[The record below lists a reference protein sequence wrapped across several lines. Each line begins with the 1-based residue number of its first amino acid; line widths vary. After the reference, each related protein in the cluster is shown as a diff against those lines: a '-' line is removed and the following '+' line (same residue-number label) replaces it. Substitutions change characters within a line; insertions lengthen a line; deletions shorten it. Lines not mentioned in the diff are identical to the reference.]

1 MSLMEQYN
9 LIAGWIGILL
19 GFMAGAVLGLFF
31 YKDDWLGG
39 YSSWPRRMARLGHIS
54 FFGIAL
60 INLSFAFTIRFFDLQ
75 NVSIWSS
82 RLFIVGAVAMPLICF
97 LSAYQKN
104 FRHLFPIPVLSLLI
118 GVILFFIK
126 GLFT

>member
-1 MSLMEQYN
+1 MEQYN
-9 LIAGWIGILL
+9 LFAGWIGILL

-75 NVSIWSS
+75 NVSVWSS
-82 RLFIVGAVAMPLICF
+82 RLFIIGAVAMPLICF
-97 LSAYQKN
+97 LSAYRKN

-118 GVILFFIK
+118 GVIIFFFT